1 MKTSKERRAEN
12 NEKIKSMGI
21 FCFEDLPVRESSEEV
36 KLKSFDEICKRAIA
50 SLIVIQIAYDTNRGE
65 FEEGKHFFAPM
76 LEKYGVA
83 DELISKEQELFNGN
97 YNKQLVLDV
106 AWTYECYWSLV
117 WALGLVDDI
126 TDASDVCDSRKAIE
140 LVAQCEN
147 YEDFKSKC
155 KLRNIEEILDM
166 IDLYYRY
173 HWATVEKMLYPEKDI
188 GNLDVEVVPER
199 RRGLEW
205 LISDEDDWF
214 EIDLKTHLISKFKL
228 GGQNVNENHS
238 HLRSIRLG
246 NFYIRQIY
254 QR

>member
-50 SLIVIQIAYDTNRGE
+50 SLIAVQIAYDTNRGE
-65 FEEGKHFFAPM
+65 FEEGKKFFAPM
-76 LEKYGVA
+76 LERYGVA
-83 DELISKEQELFNGN
+83 DKLISKEQKLIDGD
-97 YNKQLVLDV
+97 YNNQLVLDV

-126 TDASDVCDSRKAIE
+126 TDASDVCDSVKAIE
-140 LVAQCEN
+140 LVARCES
-147 YEDFKSKC
+147 YEEFKSKC
-155 KLRNIEEILDM
+155 KLRDIEEILDM

-188 GNLDVEVVPER
+188 GNLDVDVVPER

-214 EIDLKTHLISKFKL
+214 NIDLNT
-228 GGQNVNENHS
+228 
-238 HLRSIRLG
+238 
-246 NFYIRQIY
+246 
-254 QR
+254 